1 MEHVNGDFRGLF
13 PRIDEL
19 PYKTKVAQAKAYNRA
34 CVLAYAF
41 YRLNEPI
48 HISRFDN
55 QFQN

>member
-1 MEHVNGDFRGLF
+1 VNGDFKGLF

-41 YRLNEPI
+41 FRLNEPI